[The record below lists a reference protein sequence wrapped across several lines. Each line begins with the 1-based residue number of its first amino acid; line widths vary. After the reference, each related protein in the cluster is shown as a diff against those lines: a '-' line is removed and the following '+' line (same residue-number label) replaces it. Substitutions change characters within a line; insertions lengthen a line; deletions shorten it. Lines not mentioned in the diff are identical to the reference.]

1 MGAEAMEFANAI
13 LRFWAWIFVLWSASD
28 IFITVSSIDI
38 PDSSCSGPQGTEFIT
53 VFMQNHLS
61 TYGSK
66 DFRLFIT
73 GYTSGTSVTISVNK
87 ADVSINVQAN
97 PGETTWVQI
106 PEFVGLDG
114 SQVSDHTVIIR
125 SDHEISI
132 LSLNYKTYTA
142 DTTVVYPVQRLG
154 TEYYVVTPMGNRED
168 LGKQFAVVAWK
179 DPTVVEVYLKGA
191 VTFQGETYRAGRKLV
206 ISLRAYQAV
215 QLQSQDDLSGT
226 RIVSAN
232 PMAVYSGHVC
242 VLKHTACDY
251 VSEQLLPVSGWG
263 TTFIVP
269 PLSFQPKFDLVYV
282 AASQHTHMDYRAG
295 NMKATRDLV
304 AGQVVPFEIK
314 FPNPLYISASA
325 GIQVVFFCTGGK
337 KGAISY
343 DPFLLTIPDVS
354 GYCQIYHIH
363 GQELFQNYA
372 VIVAKTAETAGVT
385 VDEKQLRAP
394 TWRPIP
400 GIAYSWT
407 EYDLGSGFTNHVIEN
422 PHSLFSVL
430 SVGIKDKA
438 GYGSSAIG
446 GILRAAPTIQPA
458 DLPPASCSG
467 PQGTEFITV
476 FMQNHLPYY
485 GGKNFKLF
493 ITGYVP
499 GTIVTISVNKADFL
513 VTVTAHP
520 EDTVSVMIPAFV
532 DLAGSQVSD
541 HTVIIRSD
549 HEISILSLN
558 YKSYTADTTVVYP
571 VQRLGTEYYV
581 VTPMGNR
588 EDLGKQFAVVA
599 WKDPT
604 VVEVYLKG
612 AVTFQGE
619 TYRAGR
625 KLVISLRAYQ
635 AVQLQSQDD
644 LSGTRIVSANPVAV
658 YSGHVCVLKHTACD
672 YVSEQLLPV
681 SGWGTTFIVPPLS
694 FQPKFD
700 LVYVAASQHTHMD
713 YRAGNMKATRDLVA
727 GQVVPFEIKFPNPL
741 YISASAG
748 IQVVFFC
755 TGGKKGAISYDP
767 FLLTIPDVSGYC
779 QIYHIHGQ
787 DKYENYALITAKTSE
802 SGGITTDKKPL
813 GNLVWKPIPGTEFS
827 WAQYSLGKGFKRETI
842 EHPRSPFGLLS
853 IGIASKTAYGS
864 PAIGASNIPK
874 PSCSVVRC
882 KEGTI
887 CKMIDGQPEC
897 VPVFQ
902 ATCWA
907 GGYLYYHTFDGRRY
921 DIQGTCTYTVAKT
934 CGCDCDPHS
943 FDITVESWSSG
954 NTQISFIGSVTV
966 QVDGV
971 TVRVARAE
979 VGYVRVNNTRAH
991 LPISLNNGV
1000 FRLYQSGT
1008 FLVLRTSFNLSIAY
1022 DWKNHLRVT
1031 VPRDFS
1037 DNLCGLCSND
1047 NKDSSDD
1054 SWGSAED
1061 KDPSVLLQEQTSEVE
1076 DEKQHC
1082 WHDCIGGCRP
1092 CAASIAR
1099 KYKEEDSCG
1108 LITKVSDGPFS
1119 QCHAKVDPTAYL
1131 DDCVYDLCHNG
1142 GYRKILCEAL
1152 KAYADACQLEGVRI
1166 GKWRQLARCS
1176 LECPLENSQYQLCG
1190 TACPA
1195 TCVDHSAPSNC
1206 QDPCVE
1212 SCQCKDGFVLSQGKC
1227 IPKSGCG
1234 CLFEGRPYAP
1244 NESFWLDEACGTR
1257 CICNADSRQVE
1268 CVPDSCKRLETC
1280 GLVYGIR
1287 GCYPSRYATC
1297 SVARNLHYT
1306 TFDGQRYN
1314 FQGTC
1319 RYQLT
1324 ALCKKAEGLVDFEVY
1339 FQENNTTPLQIR
1351 ISETDLR
1358 VSTQFPGKIMVDG
1371 LLMNLPFYLEDKK
1384 ITAYRKGWATVIQTD
1399 FGLSVTFTGW
1409 SGRTTVT
1416 LPVTYAGAVC
1426 GLCGNFN
1433 RDREDDLL
1441 MRDGTLA
1448 PNPGS
1453 FGQSWK
1459 VGDVP
1464 GCSAVTIPPCANL
1477 EAIEQ
1482 QQRLSR
1488 GQCGLILYRAGPFRG
1503 CHRKVDP
1510 HGYFID
1516 CVYGYC
1522 FLSGRES
1529 NVCQAIAGYAE
1540 ACQEAGAV
1548 VYSWRTPKFCFASC
1562 PQNSHYEFCSRSCD
1576 LTCSNLYAP
1585 VQCTTQCKEG
1595 CVCDEGFVLS
1605 GDRCVPVSQ
1614 CGCLHRGLYY
1624 QVGET
1629 FHPSGSCEEQCICQ
1643 AGGEVVCKAFTC
1655 GTGEQCGVVDGVRKC
1670 HPFGSATCS
1679 ASGHPHY
1686 LSFDGVPFDFQGT
1699 CTYILAKTCT
1709 DSSNLTPFTIR
1720 IEKESWG
1727 SGNVSVAKQVSI
1739 QVYGITLTLLQ
1750 NRQGLIMVD
1759 GVFHNLPMIMANR
1772 QLQAYQHGTNILVQT
1787 DFGLTVSYDLV
1798 YQARVTI
1805 PQRYRGHTCG
1815 LCGNYRG
1822 RQDSKFLLPSGKA
1835 APDVAAFGSA
1845 WEVQVPGESCIDR
1858 CAGNSCPVCEE
1869 KKKDVF
1875 KQRHYCGLL
1884 TDPNGPFAAC
1894 HGTVSPSVYFNNCLY
1909 DVCLANGD
1917 SPVLCQSIH
1926 SYVTACQEAGASIQP
1941 WRSASFCPMSCP
1953 ANSHYQVCA
1962 DLCSTSCAG
1971 NITDCPESCAEG
1983 CQCDNGFLFDGQGC
1997 VPQGSCGCIEQGRYY
2012 KPSEMVL
2019 TNECQ
2024 QSCTCVPAQGLTC
2037 KVHRCGSG
2045 KTCQIRH
2052 GVMDCI
2058 GEGPP
2063 KPPCSVVL
2071 CEKGAICKM
2080 IDGQPECVP
2089 VSQATCSTR
2098 GYLHYHTFDGRAY
2111 DFHGACNYVVAKT
2124 CRSDSV
2130 QASFHVTAKSE
2141 NSGNTQVFYIVSV
2154 NIQVYGVTI
2163 RARRAEMGFVWVNN
2177 TRAHLPISLDN
2188 GALQLYQSGTS
2199 LVLRTSFKL
2208 RVSYDWNN
2216 HLRVTVP
2223 RDFSNSLCG
2232 LCGNYNGDPT
2242 DDFQTPDG
2250 DLAPSVAALGRS
2262 WAVED
2267 EEQHCWHDCIGGCK
2281 PCAASI
2287 ARKYKEEDSCGL
2299 ITKVS
2304 DGPFS
2309 QCHAKVDPRAYL
2321 DNCVYDL
2328 CHTDGYRKALCEALK
2343 AYADDCQLEGVRIG
2357 DWRQLARCSLEC
2369 PLENSQYQLCGTACP
2384 ATCVDHLASSSCQD
2398 PCVESCQCKDGFVL
2412 SQGKCIPKSGCGCLS
2427 EGRPY
2432 APNESFWL
2440 DEACGTR
2447 CKCNADS
2454 RQVECQAAACK
2465 HSETCGLVH
2474 GVRGCYPSS
2483 YGTCSMTSSRHYTTF
2498 DGERYTFQGT
2508 CRYQLTALCKK
2519 AEGLVD
2525 FEVYFQDSNIAP
2537 VQIKVSETDLRVST
2551 QFPGKIMVNNF
2562 LISLPSTL
2570 EDKKITTYR
2579 KGWATVIQTDFGLS
2593 VTFTGWS
2600 GRTTVTLPVTYAGAV
2615 CGLCGNFNRD
2625 REDDFQM
2632 RDGTLAPNLGSFGQ
2646 SWKVGDV
2653 PGCSAVTI
2661 PPCANLEAIEQQQRG
2676 SRGQCGLILYK
2687 GGPFRGC
2694 HRKVDPHGYFID
2706 CVYGYCFLSGQESN
2720 VCQAIAG
2727 YAEACQE
2734 AGGVVYPW
2742 RTPKFCSAS
2751 CPQNSHYEFCSS
2763 SCDLTCSN
2771 LYAPV
2776 QCTTQCKEGCVCDEG
2791 FVLSGDRCVPIS
2803 QCGCLHRGLYY
2814 QAGETF
2820 HQSGSCEEQ
2829 CMCQAGGEVVCKA
2842 FTCGTGE
2849 QCGVVDGVRKCH
2861 PFGSA
2866 TCSASGHPHY
2876 LSFDGVPFDFQGTCT
2891 YILAKTCTDASHLTP
2906 FTIRIEKESWG
2917 SGNVSVAKQ
2926 VSIQVYGITLTLLQN
2941 RQGLI
2946 MVNRVAHNL
2955 PVIMADGQLKAY
2967 QHGTNIFVQTE
2978 FGLTV
2983 SFDLVYQAKVSIPGS
2998 YEGQTCG
3005 LCGNYNGREDEEFL
3019 LPDGSTAPD
3028 VAAFGSAWEVQVP
3041 GAPCT
3046 DRCAGNSCPV
3056 CEERKKEV
3064 FKASNYC
3071 GLLTDPN
3078 GPFATCHGTISPSMY
3093 LNNCLHDVCLGNGDS
3108 PVLCQSIHSYVTAC
3122 QEARI
3127 FIKPW
3132 RSASFCPMSCPVNSH
3147 YELCADLC
3155 TSSCTGDIMNCLK
3168 TCAEGC
3174 QCDDGFLF
3182 DGQGCVPQESCGCFE
3197 HGKYYKPNETVLT
3210 NECQQSC
3217 TCVPVQG
3224 VTCKAHQCAR
3234 EETCQIRDGV
3244 RACASKDLPKPSCTV
3259 VRCKKG
3265 TVCKMID
3272 GQPECVPVS
3281 QAMCWAGGYLHYHTF
3296 DGRVYNFHGTCNYTV
3311 AKICRGDSITPFFHV
3326 TAKSESW
3333 GNTQVS
3339 YIVSVTIQVDRVTIT
3354 AARAE
3359 AGFVW
3364 VNNTRAHLP
3373 ISLNNGVLR
3382 LYQSGT
3388 SLVLRTSFKLSV
3400 AYDWNN
3406 HLRVTVPRDFSN
3418 SLCGLCG
3425 NYNGDPTDDF
3435 QTPDG
3440 DLAPS
3445 VAALGR
3451 SWAVEDE
3458 EQHCWHDCIGGCKP
3472 CAASIARKYKEEDS
3486 CGLITK
3492 VSDGPF
3498 SQCHAKVD
3506 PTAYLDN
3513 CVYDLCH
3520 TDGYRKVLCEALKA
3534 YADAC
3539 QLEGVRI
3546 GDWRQLARCSLEC
3559 PLENSQYQ
3567 LCGIACPATCVDHSA
3582 PSSCQDP
3589 CVESCQCKD
3598 GFVLSQGKCIPK
3610 SGCGCL
3616 SEGRPYAPN
3625 ESFWLDEAC
3634 GTRCKCNADSRQ
3646 VECQAAAC
3654 KHSETCGL
3662 VHGVRG
3668 CYPSSYGTCSM
3679 TSSRHYT
3686 TFDGERYTFQ
3696 GTCRYQLTALCKKA
3710 EGLVDFEVHFQE
3722 NNTTPLQIRVYQT
3735 SLRVSDQF
3743 PGKVLVDS
3751 FLMNLPFYLE
3761 DKKITAYRKGWA
3773 TVIQTDFGL
3782 SVTFTGWSGR
3792 TTVTLPVTYAG
3803 AVCGLCGNF
3812 NRDRDDDLLMR
3823 DGTLAPNPGSFGQ
3836 SWKVGDV
3843 PECSAVTIP
3852 PCANLDAIEQ
3862 KQRLSRGQCGL
3873 ILQKSGPFRGC
3884 HHKVEPHGYFL
3895 DCVYDYCFLSGRE
3908 SNVCQAIAGYA
3919 EACQE
3924 AGAVVYPWRT
3934 PKFCPA
3940 SCPQNSHYEFCSS
3953 SCDLTC
3959 SNLYAPVKCTTQCKE
3974 GCMCDDGFVLSGDH
3988 CVPLSQC
3995 GCLHRGLYYQSW
4007 NIFHPSSSCEEQCVC
4022 QAGGEVVCKAFT
4034 CGAGEQCGLVDGVRK
4049 CHPFGSVTCS
4059 ASGHPH
4065 YLSFDGVPFD
4075 FQGTCTYILA
4085 RTCTDASHL
4094 TPFTIRIEKE
4104 SWGSGNMSVA
4114 KQVSIQ
4120 VYGITLTLLQNRQGL
4135 IMVDGVSHN
4144 LPVIMGQWRAYQH
4157 GSNVLVQTD
4166 FGLTMSYN
4174 LVYQARVTIPGSYR
4188 GQTCG
4193 LCGNYNGREDEE
4205 FLLPN
4210 GSTAPDVAAFGSAW
4224 EVPIPGASC
4233 VDRCA
4238 GNSCPVCEERKKEVF
4253 KGSNYCGLLSDPD
4266 SPFAAC
4272 HGTVSPSV
4280 YLNNCIFDVC
4290 LANGHTE
4297 ILCQRIH
4304 SYVTACQEARVFIQP
4319 WRNSSFCPM
4328 SCPNNS
4334 HYELCADLCTSSCTG
4349 DIMGCPE
4356 TCAEGCQCDDGF
4368 FFDGQGCVPQES
4380 CGCFKEG
4387 RYYKPSEVVLTNECQ
4402 QSCTCVPARGLTC
4415 KVHRCGSR
4423 ETCQIR
4429 DGVMG
4434 CMGKEPPIS
4443 PCSVVVCREGA
4454 ICKMINGQPECVPV
4468 SQGTCWARGY
4478 LHYHTFDGRA
4488 YDFHGNCTYTVAKTC
4503 KGDSVLP
4510 SFRITA
4516 KSENSGSTQVFYIG
4530 SVTIQVDGVT
4540 ITAARAEISLVWVNN
4555 TRAHLP
4561 ISLNNGVL
4569 RLYQSGTSL
4578 VLRTSFKLSVAYD
4591 WNNHLRVTVP
4601 RDFSNSLCGL
4611 CGNYNGDPTDDFQT
4625 PDGDLAP
4632 SVAALGRSWA
4642 VEDEEQHCW
4651 HDCIGGCKPCAASIA
4666 RKYKEED
4673 SCGLITK
4680 VSDGPFSQCHAKV
4693 DPTAYLDN
4701 CVYDLC
4707 HTDGYR
4713 KALCEALKAYADA
4726 CQLEGVRLGDW
4737 RQLARCPLECPLE
4750 NSQYQLCGTACPAT
4764 CVDHLAPSSCQ
4775 DPCVESC
4782 QCKDGFVLSQGKC
4795 IPKSGCGCLFEG
4807 RPYAPNESFW
4817 LDEACGTL
4825 CKCNADSRQVECQ
4838 AAVCKHSETCGLVH
4852 GVRGCY
4858 PSSYATC
4865 SMTSSRHY
4873 TTFDGET
4880 YTFQGTCRYQ
4890 LTALCKKAEGLVD
4903 FEVHFQENN
4912 TTPLQ
4917 IRMYQTSLR
4926 VSDQFPGK
4934 VLVDSFLMN
4943 LPFYL
4948 GDKKITAYRKGWATV
4963 IQTDFG
4969 LSVTFTGWSGRT
4981 TVTLPVTYAG
4991 AVCGLCGNFNRDRDD
5006 DLLMR
5011 DGTLAPNPGSLGQ
5024 SWKVGDVPGCS
5035 AVTIPPCANLEAI
5048 EEQQRGSRGQCGLIL
5063 DTGGPFRGCHR
5074 NMDPHGYFLDCVY
5087 DYCFLSGRES
5097 NVCQAIAGY
5106 AEACQEA
5113 GAVVYSWRT
5122 PKFCPASCTLNSHYE
5137 FCRSSCDL
5145 TCSNLYAPV
5154 QCTTQCKEGC
5164 VCDEGFVLS
5173 GDRCVPISQCGCLH
5187 RGLYYEVG
5195 ETFHPSDSC
5204 EEQCMCQAWGEVV
5217 CKAFT
5222 CGTGEQCGVVD
5233 GVRKCHPFGSATCS
5247 ASGHPHYLSFDG
5259 VPFDFQGTCTYILA
5273 KTCTDSSNLMP
5284 FTIRIEKESWGSG
5297 NVSVAKQVSIQV
5309 YGITLTLLQNRQ
5321 GLIMVDGV
5329 SHNLPL
5335 VVAEGQLQAYQ
5346 HGGNVLVQTDFGL
5359 TVSYDLVY
5367 QARVTVPGNYQGQTC
5382 GLCGNYN
5389 GRRDDEFL
5397 LPGGKPAPNVAAF
5410 GLAWKV
5416 PVPGAA
5422 CEDGCSGN
5430 SCPVCEERKKDVF
5443 KQRHYCGVLTA
5454 PDGPF
5459 AACHGTVSPSVYFNN
5474 CLYDVCL
5481 ANGDSP
5487 VLCQSIHSY
5496 VTACQEAGASIQPW
5510 RSTSFCPMTCPA
5522 NSYYEVCASLCSS
5535 ACARNNINCPETCA
5549 EGCQCDA
5556 GFLFDG
5562 QGCVPQ
5568 DSCGCFEYGRY
5579 YKPSE
5584 TILMSE
5590 CQQSCTCLPA
5600 QDVTCKAHHCASGE
5614 TCRIRDGIMGCMS
5627 QDACTSLKCRT
5638 KETCLTEDG
5647 HTACVPD
5654 YKSVCLGSGA
5664 TQYQTFDGL
5673 KFDFQGTCTYTL
5685 AKYCGSDPT
5694 LEPFAI
5700 EEKNDN
5706 RGSQD
5711 ISFLRVTNI
5720 YIYGHKISI
5729 YKREVG
5735 KVRLNGVSTSLPV
5748 TLKDGKIRLYQKGL
5762 STIIQTDVG
5771 LQVGYSKNWQL
5782 TITLPSSYYDAMCGL
5797 CGNFNKNP
5805 EDDMLLSSGTAA
5817 SSIVAWA
5824 PSWKVQDRDPFC
5836 WDFCQ
5841 ETCPMC
5847 EESKRNLYGDDSHCG
5862 LISKA
5867 LGPFREC
5874 HSRESPDKV
5883 FDNCLYDVCQN
5894 GGEKTILCV
5903 ALEDYADKCKD
5914 HGATVYD
5921 WRTSSGCNESGENCE
5936 ALKCG
5941 TKETCKT
5948 KDGHATCVPDYLG
5961 TCWSWGDPHYQTF
5974 DGLKFDFQGSCTYT
5988 VAKYCGHDPALEPF
6002 AVDEKNDNRGS
6013 QAISILRVTNIYV
6026 YGYNISIYKREVGK
6040 VRLNGMITS
6049 LPVTLADGKIRM
6061 YQSGLRAILQ
6071 TDFGLQVAYNWD
6083 WHLVITVP
6091 SSYYGAT
6098 CGLCGNFNQNPD
6110 DDLTSPN
6117 GTRVSSTVAWA
6128 AGWKVQDQDALCWDS
6143 CQENCLTCDESTKE
6157 LYRSDSR
6164 CRLISQ
6170 AAGGPFRDCHS
6181 RVNPSEFFN
6190 SCVADGCLNKGATR
6204 ILCQALEAY
6213 AATCT
6218 AYGITLDDWRTPSG
6232 CALPCPENSHYEACG
6247 DACPASCSDRTAN
6260 TSCREPC
6267 VETCQCNAGY
6277 VLSAGQCVPVGSCGC
6292 DYNGRYYQPS
6302 EEFWADENCR
6312 SRCRCD
6318 PSLGMVLCQETSC
6331 KASERCAVVNG
6342 VRGCQPIS
6350 YSTCIGTGDP
6360 HYTTFDGKKYD
6371 FMGTCI
6377 YQFAALCSQDP
6388 TLTPFNVK
6396 VENNNRGSKAVS
6408 FTKTVTLEVY
6418 NVTISLSQ
6426 EHPRKIQVDGVFV
6439 DLPFSQKNK
6448 FKAYISGV
6456 HGFIKTDFDLRV
6468 SFDWYS
6474 YARVIIPS
6482 SYAGAVCGLCGNAN
6496 QDPSDDLTMKDGTR
6510 TADEVQFADSW
6521 KVGEVPGCSASC
6533 TGDCSVCSEAQRQTY
6548 RGEQYCGVLAR
6559 GDGPFSQCHG
6569 AVDPTPYFD
6578 DCAFDTC
6585 QYKGHH
6591 DFLCSAISAYVM
6603 ACQARGIPTGQ
6614 WRSASFCKPTCPLN
6628 SHYELCGTSCPT
6640 TCHSTWALHRCEEPC
6655 AEGCFCDTGFT
6666 LSGDQCVPVA
6676 QCGCVHQDRYYQKE
6690 EEFYPST
6697 SCRERCLCKGN
6708 GVIECREASCGVN
6721 EECGVKNGVLGCHTV
6736 GYGTCLVSGGNH
6748 YTAFDGWA
6756 LDFQGSCTYTLAK
6769 VCRSDSGLGNF
6780 SVVVENEGAGGGHVV
6795 VMKTVVVSVHDYTI
6809 TMERGRKWKVLVG
6822 GELYTLPLA
6831 TNDGKLWINQEGN
6844 NIILQSA
6851 AGLGVFYDAA
6861 TYLRVS
6867 IPSTYKG
6874 HVCGL
6879 CGNFNDDKNDDLLL
6893 PGVKNTQ
6900 NVDEFVSS
6908 WKVPIEGALCSDGCG
6923 EKCPTCDVAQTAPYQ
6938 AESSCGL
6945 IKAASGPFRD
6955 CHSLVSPAEYFS
6967 QCLHDMCTTNGT
6979 GETLCQSLQAYAAA
6993 CQATGARIKTWRTA
7007 SFCPLACP
7015 ANSHY
7020 ELCTRSC
7027 DFTCASLFAPVRCT
7041 GKCFE
7046 GCLCDPEYVSDGGVC
7061 VSMDKCGCVHNGRYI
7076 KAGESFVSS
7085 GCSEICTCQASG
7097 EVVCEESQC
7106 TQEEEC
7112 MVRNG
7117 MRSCVQQMG
7126 RCTLAPGAWFTSFDG
7141 VTRKVLLDG
7150 AYELTSL
7157 CEGTNLPWFRMVV
7170 IVFRGDDLATPEGIY
7185 VFFDEGLIHINKK
7198 KEVWV
7203 RGHQKQF
7210 PVMLSKTLSVSESQ
7224 GTIMIVQGSRIKILF
7239 SLSGEVTVTVSQS
7252 LANELCAPCGNF
7264 NGDDSDD
7271 LRLPSGQVVGN
7282 ITEVF
7287 EAWKA
7292 RDLPRSV

>member
-1 MGAEAMEFANAI
+1 IGQQ
-13 LRFWAWIFVLWSASD
+13 RFFWRSYRGLIVVW
-28 IFITVSSIDI
+28 
-38 PDSSCSGPQGTEFIT
+38 
-53 VFMQNHLS
+53 
-61 TYGSK
+61 
-66 DFRLFIT
+66 RLEEEM
-73 GYTSGTSVTISVNK
+73 K
-87 ADVSINVQAN
+87 
-97 PGETTWVQI
+97 
-106 PEFVGLDG
+106 
-114 SQVSDHTVIIR
+114 
-125 SDHEISI
+125 
-132 LSLNYKTYTA
+132 
-142 DTTVVYPVQRLG
+142 
-154 TEYYVVTPMGNRED
+154 
-168 LGKQFAVVAWK
+168 
-179 DPTVVEVYLKGA
+179 
-191 VTFQGETYRAGRKLV
+191 
-206 ISLRAYQAV
+206 V
-215 QLQSQDDLSGT
+215 QL
-226 RIVSAN
+226 A
-232 PMAVYSGHVC
+232 
-242 VLKHTACDY
+242 
-251 VSEQLLPVSGWG
+251 
-263 TTFIVP
+263 F
-269 PLSFQPKFDLVYV
+269 
-282 AASQHTHMDYRAG
+282 
-295 NMKATRDLV
+295 
-304 AGQVVPFEIK
+304 
-314 FPNPLYISASA
+314 
-325 GIQVVFFCTGGK
+325 
-337 KGAISY
+337 
-343 DPFLLTIPDVS
+343 
-354 GYCQIYHIH
+354 
-363 GQELFQNYA
+363 
-372 VIVAKTAETAGVT
+372 
-385 VDEKQLRAP
+385 
-394 TWRPIP
+394 
-400 GIAYSWT
+400 
-407 EYDLGSGFTNHVIEN
+407 
-422 PHSLFSVL
+422 
-430 SVGIKDKA
+430 
-438 GYGSSAIG
+438 
-446 GILRAAPTIQPA
+446 
-458 DLPPASCSG
+458 SG

-558 YKSYTADTTVVYP
+558 YKTYTADTTVVYP

-827 WAQYSLGKGFKRETI
+827 WAQYSPGKGFKRETI

-864 PAIGASNIPK
+864 PAIGASKAGKTWLDIPK

-1000 FRLYQSGT
+1000 FLLYQSGT

-1280 GLVYGIR
+1280 GLVNGIR

-1433 RDREDDLL
+1433 RDRDDDLL

-1453 FGQSWK
+1453 LGQSWK

-1529 NVCQAIAGYAE
+1529 SVCQAIAGYAE

-1585 VQCTTQCKEG
+1585 VQCTTRCKEG

-1750 NRQGLIMVD
+1750 NRQGLIMV
-1759 GVFHNLPMIMANR
+1759 N
-1772 QLQAYQHGTNILVQT
+1772 
-1787 DFGLTVSYDLV
+1787 
-1798 YQARVTI
+1798 RVT
-1805 PQRYRGHTCG
+1805 
-1815 LCGNYRG
+1815 
-1822 RQDSKFLLPSGKA
+1822 
-1835 APDVAAFGSA
+1835 
-1845 WEVQVPGESCIDR
+1845 
-1858 CAGNSCPVCEE
+1858 
-1869 KKKDVF
+1869 
-1875 KQRHYCGLL
+1875 
-1884 TDPNGPFAAC
+1884 
-1894 HGTVSPSVYFNNCLY
+1894 
-1909 DVCLANGD
+1909 
-1917 SPVLCQSIH
+1917 
-1926 SYVTACQEAGASIQP
+1926 
-1941 WRSASFCPMSCP
+1941 
-1953 ANSHYQVCA
+1953 
-1962 DLCSTSCAG
+1962 
-1971 NITDCPESCAEG
+1971 
-1983 CQCDNGFLFDGQGC
+1983 
-1997 VPQGSCGCIEQGRYY
+1997 
-2012 KPSEMVL
+2012 
-2019 TNECQ
+2019 
-2024 QSCTCVPAQGLTC
+2024 
-2037 KVHRCGSG
+2037 
-2045 KTCQIRH
+2045 
-2052 GVMDCI
+2052 
-2058 GEGPP
+2058 
-2063 KPPCSVVL
+2063 
-2071 CEKGAICKM
+2071 
-2080 IDGQPECVP
+2080 
-2089 VSQATCSTR
+2089 
-2098 GYLHYHTFDGRAY
+2098 
-2111 DFHGACNYVVAKT
+2111 
-2124 CRSDSV
+2124 
-2130 QASFHVTAKSE
+2130 
-2141 NSGNTQVFYIVSV
+2141 
-2154 NIQVYGVTI
+2154 
-2163 RARRAEMGFVWVNN
+2163 
-2177 TRAHLPISLDN
+2177 
-2188 GALQLYQSGTS
+2188 
-2199 LVLRTSFKL
+2199 
-2208 RVSYDWNN
+2208 
-2216 HLRVTVP
+2216 
-2223 RDFSNSLCG
+2223 
-2232 LCGNYNGDPT
+2232 
-2242 DDFQTPDG
+2242 
-2250 DLAPSVAALGRS
+2250 
-2262 WAVED
+2262 
-2267 EEQHCWHDCIGGCK
+2267 
-2281 PCAASI
+2281 
-2287 ARKYKEEDSCGL
+2287 
-2299 ITKVS
+2299 
-2304 DGPFS
+2304 
-2309 QCHAKVDPRAYL
+2309 
-2321 DNCVYDL
+2321 
-2328 CHTDGYRKALCEALK
+2328 
-2343 AYADDCQLEGVRIG
+2343 
-2357 DWRQLARCSLEC
+2357 
-2369 PLENSQYQLCGTACP
+2369 
-2384 ATCVDHLASSSCQD
+2384 
-2398 PCVESCQCKDGFVL
+2398 
-2412 SQGKCIPKSGCGCLS
+2412 
-2427 EGRPY
+2427 
-2432 APNESFWL
+2432 
-2440 DEACGTR
+2440 
-2447 CKCNADS
+2447 
-2454 RQVECQAAACK
+2454 
-2465 HSETCGLVH
+2465 
-2474 GVRGCYPSS
+2474 
-2483 YGTCSMTSSRHYTTF
+2483 
-2498 DGERYTFQGT
+2498 
-2508 CRYQLTALCKK
+2508 
-2519 AEGLVD
+2519 
-2525 FEVYFQDSNIAP
+2525 
-2537 VQIKVSETDLRVST
+2537 
-2551 QFPGKIMVNNF
+2551 
-2562 LISLPSTL
+2562 
-2570 EDKKITTYR
+2570 
-2579 KGWATVIQTDFGLS
+2579 
-2593 VTFTGWS
+2593 
-2600 GRTTVTLPVTYAGAV
+2600 
-2615 CGLCGNFNRD
+2615 
-2625 REDDFQM
+2625 
-2632 RDGTLAPNLGSFGQ
+2632 
-2646 SWKVGDV
+2646 
-2653 PGCSAVTI
+2653 
-2661 PPCANLEAIEQQQRG
+2661 
-2676 SRGQCGLILYK
+2676 
-2687 GGPFRGC
+2687 
-2694 HRKVDPHGYFID
+2694 
-2706 CVYGYCFLSGQESN
+2706 
-2720 VCQAIAG
+2720 
-2727 YAEACQE
+2727 
-2734 AGGVVYPW
+2734 
-2742 RTPKFCSAS
+2742 
-2751 CPQNSHYEFCSS
+2751 
-2763 SCDLTCSN
+2763 
-2771 LYAPV
+2771 
-2776 QCTTQCKEGCVCDEG
+2776 
-2791 FVLSGDRCVPIS
+2791 
-2803 QCGCLHRGLYY
+2803 
-2814 QAGETF
+2814 
-2820 HQSGSCEEQ
+2820 
-2829 CMCQAGGEVVCKA
+2829 
-2842 FTCGTGE
+2842 
-2849 QCGVVDGVRKCH
+2849 
-2861 PFGSA
+2861 
-2866 TCSASGHPHY
+2866 
-2876 LSFDGVPFDFQGTCT
+2876 
-2891 YILAKTCTDASHLTP
+2891 
-2906 FTIRIEKESWG
+2906 
-2917 SGNVSVAKQ
+2917 
-2926 VSIQVYGITLTLLQN
+2926 
-2941 RQGLI
+2941 
-2946 MVNRVAHNL
+2946 HNL

-3244 RACASKDLPKPSCTV
+3244 RACASKGQPSCTV

-3520 TDGYRKVLCEALKA
+3520 TDGYRKALCEALKA

-3634 GTRCKCNADSRQ
+3634 GTLCKCNADSRQ

-3686 TFDGERYTFQ
+3686 TFDGETYTFQ

-3710 EGLVDFEVHFQE
+3710 EGLVDFEVYFQDS
-3722 NNTTPLQIRVYQT
+3722 NIAPVQIKVSET
-3735 SLRVSDQF
+3735 DLRVSTQF
-3743 PGKVLVDS
+3743 PGKIMVNN
-3751 FLMNLPFYLE
+3751 FLISLPSTLE
-3761 DKKITAYRKGWA
+3761 DKKITTYRKGWA

-3812 NRDRDDDLLMR
+3812 NRDREDDFQMR
-3823 DGTLAPNPGSFGQ
+3823 DGTLA

-3895 DCVYDYCFLSGRE
+3895 DCVYDYCFLSGGE

-4205 FLLPN
+4205 FLLPD

-4434 CMGKEPPIS
+4434 CIGKEPPIS

-4488 YDFHGNCTYTVAKTC
+4488 YDYHGNCTYTVAKTC

-4726 CQLEGVRLGDW
+4726 CQLEGVRIGDW
-4737 RQLARCPLECPLE
+4737 RQLARCSLECPLE

-4764 CVDHLAPSSCQ
+4764 CVDHSAPSSCQ

-4795 IPKSGCGCLFEG
+4795 IPKSGCGCLSEG

-4903 FEVHFQENN
+4903 FEVYFQDSNIA
-4912 TTPLQ
+4912 PVQ
-4917 IRMYQTSLR
+4917 IKVSETDLR
-4926 VSDQFPGK
+4926 VSTQFPGK
-4934 VLVDSFLMN
+4934 IMVNNFLIS
-4943 LPFYL
+4943 LPSTL
-4948 GDKKITAYRKGWATV
+4948 EDKKITTYRKGWATV

-4991 AVCGLCGNFNRDRDD
+4991 AVCGLCGNFNRDREDD
-5006 DLLMR
+5006 FQMR
-5011 DGTLAPNPGSLGQ
+5011 DGTLAPNLGSFGQ

-5122 PKFCPASCTLNSHYE
+5122 PKFCQIACPAMTLNSHYE

-5204 EEQCMCQAWGEVV
+5204 EEQCMCQAGGEVV

-5273 KTCTDSSNLMP
+5273 KTCTDSSNLTP

-5346 HGGNVLVQTDFGL
+5346 HGGNMLVQTDFGL

-5367 QARVTVPGNYQGQTC
+5367 QARVTVPVNYQGQTC

-5397 LPGGKPAPNVAAF
+5397 LPGGRLAPNMAAF
-5410 GLAWKV
+5410 GSAWKV

-5627 QDACTSLKCRT
+5627 Q
-5638 KETCLTEDG
+5638 
-5647 HTACVPD
+5647 
-5654 YKSVCLGSGA
+5654 
-5664 TQYQTFDGL
+5664 
-5673 KFDFQGTCTYTL
+5673 
-5685 AKYCGSDPT
+5685 
-5694 LEPFAI
+5694 
-5700 EEKNDN
+5700 
-5706 RGSQD
+5706 
-5711 ISFLRVTNI
+5711 
-5720 YIYGHKISI
+5720 
-5729 YKREVG
+5729 
-5735 KVRLNGVSTSLPV
+5735 
-5748 TLKDGKIRLYQKGL
+5748 
-5762 STIIQTDVG
+5762 
-5771 LQVGYSKNWQL
+5771 
-5782 TITLPSSYYDAMCGL
+5782 
-5797 CGNFNKNP
+5797 
-5805 EDDMLLSSGTAA
+5805 
-5817 SSIVAWA
+5817 
-5824 PSWKVQDRDPFC
+5824 
-5836 WDFCQ
+5836 
-5841 ETCPMC
+5841 
-5847 EESKRNLYGDDSHCG
+5847 
-5862 LISKA
+5862 
-5867 LGPFREC
+5867 
-5874 HSRESPDKV
+5874 
-5883 FDNCLYDVCQN
+5883 
-5894 GGEKTILCV
+5894 
-5903 ALEDYADKCKD
+5903 
-5914 HGATVYD
+5914 
-5921 WRTSSGCNESGENCE
+5921 ENCE

-6247 DACPASCSDRTAN
+6247 RTAN

-6350 YSTCIGTGDP
+6350 YFTCIGTGDP

-6482 SYAGAVCGLCGNAN
+6482 SYTGAICGLCGNAN

-6510 TADEVQFADSW
+6510 TDSW

-6585 QYKGHH
+6585 QYKGHR
-6591 DFLCSAISAYVM
+6591 DTLCSAISAYVM

-6736 GYGTCLVSGGNH
+6736 GYGTCLVSGSNH

-6923 EKCPTCDVAQTAPYQ
+6923 EKCPTCDAAQTAPYQ

-6993 CQATGARIKTWRTA
+6993 CQAAGARIKTWRTA

-7076 KAGESFVSS
+7076 KVGAGYSTEIST
-7085 GCSEICTCQASG
+7085 EICTCQASG

-7292 RDLPRSV
+7292 RDLPNCTG